1 MLLLIEPLTGGGG
14 GGGMMYTHNGFVVSQ
29 GNEWV
34 LMGRPLTQLVSLDY
48 NELLGMG
55 GGVVFKISGEF
66 SLPTSFIFKET
77 VSRDC

>member
-1 MLLLIEPLTGGGG
+1 
-14 GGGMMYTHNGFVVSQ
+14 MMYTHNGFVVSQ

-55 GGVVFKISGEF
+55 GGGSGLQDFWGIFSSNLIS
-66 SLPTSFIFKET
+66 L
-77 VSRDC
+77 